1 MPVTDFLDET
11 RKGITDQLDRLKP
24 MVEEYRRLE
33 AAAAAL
39 DGIPAAPN
47 GASATPPHS
56 ARGRRGPGRPR
67 GSKTTAAS
75 TSVPASPKPAS
86 AAKPAAKRRQGRR
99 KRTGKRAAQ
108 ALAVIRADPG
118 ITIPAMAEKM
128 GIKANYLY
136 RLLPPLEQAGKI
148 RKDGRGWH
156 PKQAT
161 PAAA

>member
-1 MPVTDFLDET
+1 MTDFLDET
-11 RKGITDQLDRLKP
+11 RKGVTDQLDRLKP

-99 KRTGKRAAQ
+99 KRAAQ

-148 RKDGRGWH
+148 RKDGRGWR